1 MRFLPL
7 YSSAATAKSIK
18 SCVYNFLNAHSRI
31 FHRLV
36 SVDSDG
42 PTFREFNLFS
52 VQGRRTS
59 WVAIDF
65 RLPKALSSRAHGNR
79 QMLPEKFFS
88 KGILFKYNATTASIS
103 VYLYTLFKTKTKRIA
118 SNLQSNVR

>member
-42 PTFREFNLFS
+42 PTFREFYRFS

-65 RLPKALSSRAHGNR
+65 RLLKALSSRAHGNR
-79 QMLPEKFFS
+79 EMLPGNFGLCTRPENQPYEMSSFS
-88 KGILFKYNATTASIS
+88 QGQKNVTA
-103 VYLYTLFKTKTKRIA
+103 F
-118 SNLQSNVR
+118 